1 MATKKE
7 QEDEAR
13 KARLLALVDQ
23 GAAHYKKTHEEPA
36 AVAPVPPPVVAPK
49 PPMVAKPA
57 PVQLTPSVAPRP
69 IAPPRRPKPDLIAP
83 IDQMEEPSSPLGPEP
98 EDPAKYL
105 IKKRRSLRDDPEWIG
120 TTLYLRRDT
129 HAALLEAC
137 RGAGLDMSR
146 VVQFCVSLQ
155 MDEKQRSP
163 VLSQLLGE

>member
-7 QEDEAR
+7 QEEATR
-13 KARLLALVDQ
+13 AKFLALVGD

-36 AVAPVPPPVVAPK
+36 APTPIPPPAAIPKPLGVRAPAPKVAAPPTASQPIVPPK
-49 PPMVAKPA
+49 
-57 PVQLTPSVAPRP
+57 
-69 IAPPRRPKPDLIAP
+69 RPKPDPTAP
-83 IDQMEEPSSPLGPEP
+83 IDQTEEPSSPLGPEP

-105 IKKRRSLRDDPEWIG
+105 IKRRRSLRDDPEWIG